1 MIRTSFDLGG
11 ASVSVQLTKAI
22 LLYSGSTGSAA
33 TVHEIAR
40 DRTGPVIQ
48 PGVGL
53 GKAELHQILL
63 ALLGSRSKALFLP
76 ESILCLSPTQMAW
89 WCQSQN
95 CEIFFKARDADDKVN
110 KLSGKKVQHP
120 NLVFV
125 ATPGKLRV
133 FALAKAERPT
143 PETKLYVAPYW
154 NVFRDGHMCQGDVKY
169 PESLLPQNLQAFEA
183 AFFDSIFTHAEVN
196 PLTRHPKGHHGFW
209 SDLRRVKTIPAKWLV
224 PCGKTLMEVLEYAQA

>member
-1 MIRTSFDLGG
+1 MIRTSFELGG
-11 ASVSVQLTKAI
+11 SSVSVQLTKAI

-33 TVHEIAR
+33 TVHEIGH
-40 DRTGPVIQ
+40 DRTGPVIL

-63 ALLGSRSKALFLP
+63 ALLGSRSKVLFLP
-76 ESILCLSPTQMAW
+76 EKVLSISPTQMAW

-95 CEIFFKARDADDKVN
+95 REIYFKARAEEDKVN
-110 KLSGKKVQHP
+110 KLSARKVQHP

-125 ATPGKLRV
+125 ATSGKLRV
-133 FALAKAERPT
+133 FALAKAGRPT

-154 NVFRDGHMCQGDVKY
+154 NVFRDGQMCQGDVKY
-169 PESLLPQNLQAFEA
+169 PEGLLPQNIPAFED

-196 PLTRHPKGHHGFW
+196 PLTYHPKGHTGFW
-209 SDLRRVKTIPAKWLV
+209 ADLRSVKTIPAKWLV
-224 PCGKTLMEVLEYAQA
+224 PCGKTLMEVLENAQA